1 MSPSILLN
9 NLIFW
14 PLYNNIRIICMN
26 KILIT
31 YIIFINFSFTDG
43 DHDSGVDEN
52 TQHPVGESPT
62 KKVGSGGATTRIP
75 KKTPP
80 VSPVKV
86 AARSRATGG
95 AAGGGRVPRSKS
107 VPKPFTSWATPPST
121 SESAKKGAY
130 SFLISS
136 E

>member
-1 MSPSILLN
+1 M
-9 NLIFW
+9 
-14 PLYNNIRIICMN
+14 
-26 KILIT
+26 
-31 YIIFINFSFTDG
+31 
-43 DHDSGVDEN
+43 DEN

-86 AARSRATGG
+86 PARSRATGG

-130 SFLISS
+130 SFHGVKMIILAIIFFIMKQSMHISFI
-136 E
+136 

>member
-1 MSPSILLN
+1 
-9 NLIFW
+9 
-14 PLYNNIRIICMN
+14 MN
-26 KILIT
+26 KILTT
-31 YIIFINFSFTDG
+31 YIIFINFLFTDG

-86 AARSRATGG
+86 PARSRATGG

-130 SFLISS
+130 DFLISS
-136 E
+136 K

>member
-1 MSPSILLN
+1 M
-9 NLIFW
+9 
-14 PLYNNIRIICMN
+14 
-26 KILIT
+26 
-31 YIIFINFSFTDG
+31 INFLFTDG

-136 E
+136 K